1 MGRHATLQF
10 SMGSETCHEMNFK
23 SIMTTLTMSDIQ
35 FLKRVCLLVPEASLC
50 VAPASDHQVLIPH
63 PGPRGG
69 ETRGLDDSCDSL
81 YDSLVAA
88 YLDVLRERDPGLQAQ
103 QRHVKLGET
112 GGVRADVEPVM
123 DDNLSH
129 PDIHMSGGTLVLQV
143 TFL

>member
-1 MGRHATLQF
+1 MTMGRHATLQF

-35 FLKRVCLLVPEASLC
+35 FLKRVCLLVPPASVS

-69 ETRGLDDSCDSL
+69 ETRGLD
-81 YDSLVAA
+81 
-88 YLDVLRERDPGLQAQ
+88 VLREGDPGLQAQ

-123 DDNLSH
+123 DVNLSH
-129 PDIHMSGGTLVLQV
+129 PDIHMSGGTLILQV